1 MDLWGRVEVQ
11 KASKQTSLFLHL
23 LSQDVGHLSAGTLPA
38 EIISHAQ
45 CLEKSIALPS
55 PGLAMCL
62 SVTVLYYSLLSV
74 SHSLF
79 KSSQA
84 IPQASDVAALCEG

>member
-1 MDLWGRVEVQ
+1 
-11 KASKQTSLFLHL
+11 
-23 LSQDVGHLSAGTLPA
+23 
-38 EIISHAQ
+38 
-45 CLEKSIALPS
+45 
-55 PGLAMCL
+55 MCL

-79 KSSQA
+79 KISQA